1 MAIHPTDYNSDY
13 MREAQGT
20 KCLITSPN
28 ADRYLDMARKV
39 KVSKVPDDSY
49 SRWCGG
55 KGGFDLYVE
64 RIHE

>member
-1 MAIHPTDYNSDY
+1 MAVHPTDYNPEY
-13 MREAQGT
+13 MKEAQGT
-20 KCLITSPN
+20 VCLITDRR
-28 ADRYLDMARKV
+28 ADKYLDMAKASN
-39 KVSKVPDDSY
+39 KASVPSDSY